1 MNTDEKM
8 LFSLEMQELS
18 SSNEYICDFRTIP
31 APASNVETPRTDGH
45 GIIFGPEPAPRL
57 AGGRHF
63 TQSHDSLPPQAV
75 V

>member
-1 MNTDEKM
+1 MN
-8 LFSLEMQELS
+8 
-18 SSNEYICDFRTIP
+18 ICDFRTIP